1 MRGLLFKIFLWF
13 WLALALIAT
22 VLVLSLVTFENGPV
36 FAAMRALVRNTM
48 TAYGRQAIVV
58 YERDGTAAVT
68 VFVNDL
74 ENLLG
79 IEAELFNAQRHSLT
93 GRTQWPGDDDMNGLI
108 ERAMQQQS
116 SAYRVTL
123 RMTSL
128 AVPLRSNRGVS
139 YCFAAKLPPSF
150 RQNWQTDRQAF
161 WLRVL
166 IALLTAAAVCYGL
179 SRYLTRPIVQ
189 LQQATRR
196 IAAGDLTA
204 RVSPHFEQRRDEIAD
219 LAQDFNRMVDR
230 VATARESQR
239 RLLGDISHELRS
251 PLTRLNIALALARQQ
266 IGKAAGE
273 LAQPELDRIER
284 EAERLNEMIGQLLAL
299 ARTESEVE
307 KTAYEPMQLDQL
319 LRDIAA
325 DADFEA
331 RSQQR
336 SVVVTQ
342 THQAALI
349 GPPALLRSAIENVVR
364 NAVRYTAPQTQVRI
378 ELTHI
383 ADRFVICVRDHGPG
397 VPEESLEKLF
407 LPFYRVSAAR
417 DRESGGTGLG
427 LAITARTVSLLG
439 GSVSARNVPEGG
451 LCVELRL
458 PA

>member
-1 MRGLLFKIFLWF
+1 MRGLLIKIFLWF

-36 FAAMRALVRNTM
+36 FAATRALVRNTM
-48 TAYGRQAIVV
+48 TAYGRQAITV
-58 YERDGTAAVT
+58 YERDGTAAVM

-79 IEAELFNAQRHSLT
+79 IEAELFDAQRHSLT
-93 GRTQWPGDDDMNGLI
+93 GRTKWPGDDDMNGLI
-108 ERAMQQQS
+108 EKAMQQQS

-128 AVPLRSNRGVS
+128 AVPLRSNQGS
-139 YCFAAKLPPSF
+139 YCFAAKLPPGF

-161 WLRVL
+161 WFRVL

-219 LAQDFNRMVDR
+219 LAQDFNRMADR
-230 VATARESQR
+230 VATARESQH

-319 LRDIAA
+319 MRDIVA

-336 SVVVTQ
+336 SVVMTQ
-342 THQAALI
+342 AHQAAMI

-378 ELTHI
+378 ELI
-383 ADRFVICVRDHGPG
+383 RMADQFVICVRDHGSG

-407 LPFYRVSAAR
+407 LPFYRVSVAR

-427 LAITARTVSLLG
+427 LAITARTVNLLG
-439 GSVSARNVPEGG
+439 GSVSARNMSDGG